1 MIQESNMG
9 DIGTILDRISKLREF
24 EVDVDLPEGF
34 RLSGV
39 MPFNATLSK
48 TKGKFKVFAI
58 SFAEAEQKINEYIA
72 KNTV

>member
-1 MIQESNMG
+1 MA

-39 MPFNATLSK
+39 MPFNATLNAN
-48 TKGKFKVFAI
+48 KGKFKVFAI
-58 SFAEAEQKINEYIA
+58 SFAEAEQKIKDYIA
-72 KNTV
+72 KNTISK